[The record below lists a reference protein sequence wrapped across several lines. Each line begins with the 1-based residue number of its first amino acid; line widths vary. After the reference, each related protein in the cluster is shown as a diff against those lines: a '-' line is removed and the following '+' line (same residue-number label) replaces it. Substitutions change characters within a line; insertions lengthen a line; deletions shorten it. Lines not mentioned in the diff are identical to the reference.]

1 MQPNYKEPGLT
12 FTYKGKKR
20 DSEEMKFGFNHGF
33 DFTDSP
39 EYQLTRYDRGQL
51 IDIVVAKDKQIEDLQ
66 QRVEAAE
73 QEIAALSWQVSSY
86 E

>member
-1 MQPNYKEPGLT
+1 MQPNYKKPGLT

-20 DSEEMKFGFNHGF
+20 DSEEMKFGFKHGF
-33 DFTDSP
+33 DFMDSP
-39 EYQLTRYDRGQL
+39 EYQLTKYGKEQL
-51 IDIVVAKDKQIEDLQ
+51 ITMVVAKDKQIQDLQ
-66 QRVEAAE
+66 ERLEAAE